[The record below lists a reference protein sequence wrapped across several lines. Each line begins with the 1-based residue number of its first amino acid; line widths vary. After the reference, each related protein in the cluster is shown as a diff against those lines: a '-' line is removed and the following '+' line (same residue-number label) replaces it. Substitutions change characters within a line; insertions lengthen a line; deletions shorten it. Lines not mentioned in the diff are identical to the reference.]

1 MAEGKNW
8 FQKGWSGATRA
19 AGGTADWVTGGLT
32 DFDKRGSANYQFG
45 PIGGGENKRWETGA
59 EKREAKAKKAAAD
72 QAKIDAQLASYINLS
87 GPIKEAAPDKL
98 PNNLRYPYSTID
110 SDQDYVQFS
119 IFKYKRSGM
128 VTRAN
133 EELKDDANLLGT
145 IILPIPSQLQDQN
158 AVKYGE
164 SGMNFL
170 QEGVINAGK
179 GLMAGGGEAA
189 GKAVNN
195 MIAIATGNS
204 DIVQNYFATKA
215 VNTIGGNLTVDQVLA
230 RSQGEIIN
238 PNQEL
243 LFSGVTLRTFNF
255 TFKFTPRFQKEAD
268 VIRTIIKAFK
278 RNMAPKGIGSA
289 FLETPNIFDIQY
301 IHRGKP
307 HPYLNRIKMCAL
319 KTASV
324 NYTGDGNYTTY
335 VDGAPISSTITLGF
349 NELTPIYNEDYE
361 AYDDNK
367 DGVGY

>member
-19 AGGTADWVTGGLT
+19 AGGTADWATMGLT
-32 DFDKRGSANYQFG
+32 DFDKKGSSIGQFG
-45 PIGGGENKRWETGA
+45 PIGGGENKRWETGT
-59 EKREAKAKKAAAD
+59 EKREAKAEAD
-72 QAKIDAQLASYINLS
+72 QAKINAQLESYTNLS

-98 PNNLRYPYSTID
+98 PNDLRYPYSTID

-133 EELKDDANLLGT
+133 EDLKDDANLLGT
-145 IILPIPSQLQDQN
+145 IILPIPAQLQDQN

-164 SGMNFL
+164 SGMNFI
-170 QEGVINAGK
+170 QEGVMNAGK

-215 VNTIGGNLTVDQVLA
+215 VNVFGGNLTVDQVLA

-243 LFSGVTLRTFNF
+243 LFSGVTLRNFNF
-255 TFKFTPRFQKEAD
+255 TFKFTPRFQKEAN
-268 VIRTIIKAFK
+268 VVRTIIKAFK

-301 IHRGKP
+301 IHKGKP

-324 NYTGDGNYTTY
+324 NYTGDGNYATY
-335 VDGAPISSTITLGF
+335 IDGAPISSTITLGF